1 MVEMEKR
8 TYRLTGFTPILGS
21 SPANSEVRTRYILE
35 KESKMNLKNLNE
47 EQKKAKT
54 QAERE
59 RIQKKAEEE
68 ASFLREGEDDKITV
82 FMSNPKTGSI
92 MLLDYQVKGFIKGS
106 LESLTA
112 QTGIKAPRGKADKYV
127 FVSPRYIEICDR
139 FGNPVKSIS
148 EHNTREASSN
158 TINSD
163 EIFERPLRAMTMKGE
178 RVSLAASEQ
187 ILDPWQITFTVS
199 LLPNER
205 SKVSASIKWEDI
217 ERALDYGEMRGL
229 GQFRNGGYGR
239 FTWER
244 VDDQEEEKVTRHGA

>member
-8 TYRLTGFTPILGS
+8 TYRLTGFTPMLGS
-21 SPANSEVRTRYILE
+21 SPADPYVRTNYIA
-35 KESKMNLKNLNE
+35 SK
-47 EQKKAKT
+47 APDPVAT
-54 QAERE
+54 
-59 RIQKKAEEE
+59 AEEE
-68 ASFLREGEDDKITV
+68 REYLLEREENKITV
-82 FMSNPKTGSI
+82 FLRNPKSGAL
-92 MLLDYQVKGFIKGS
+92 MLLDYQVMGFIKGS

-112 QTGIKAPRGKADKYV
+112 QTGIKAPRGKVDKYV
-127 FVSPRYIEICDR
+127 FVSPRRIDIRRAD
-139 FGNPVKSIS
+139 GSLI
-148 EHNTREASSN
+148 REE
-158 TINSD
+158 D
-163 EIFERPLRAMTMKGE
+163 EVYERPLRAMTMKGE

-187 ILDPWQITFTVS
+187 IHDPWQITFTVS

-244 VDDQEEEKVTRHGA
+244 VDDQEEEKVKRHGA